1 MIREIDAGLISPDK
15 LLKSSDMA
23 RLGCNDCRGCSECCR
38 DRAEAITLDPYDMR
52 LLKEGLNYSFEG
64 LLEQGLITLT
74 IVDGVIL
81 PALGVRG
88 VSENASTGSAAAET
102 AGSAG
107 GAAAETAGSAGG
119 TAAET
124 AGSAGGAA
132 TDPAGSADSA
142 ATDPAGSADSV
153 SDDMNLTAG
162 FAVGAADDAEH
173 ATDPHLAAGDA
184 SEESTVCVFLGDDGR
199 CGIHAF
205 RPGICRMFPLARIW
219 HEDGSFSYFLQQGE
233 CSRANGV
240 KIRISKWLGYPDIN
254 GYERSVRD
262 FHDAL
267 RKLRGK
273 LQKDLSHE
281 EQVLLERL
289 FLEEWFIR

>member
-38 DRAEAITLDPYDMR
+38 DRAETITLDPYDMR

-64 LLEQGLITLT
+64 LLDQGLITLT
-74 IVDGVIL
+74 IVDGAIL
-81 PALGVRG
+81 PALGVRV
-88 VSENASTGSAAAET
+88 VSENV
-102 AGSAG
+102 SAG
-107 GAAAETAGSAGG
+107 GATAESAVVGGVAAG
-119 TAAET
+119 TL
-124 AGSAGGAA
+124 
-132 TDPAGSADSA
+132 P
-142 ATDPAGSADSV
+142 
-153 SDDMNLTAG
+153 
-162 FAVGAADDAEH
+162 
-173 ATDPHLAAGDA
+173 AAGDA

-254 GYERSVRD
+254 GYERSVRA

-267 RKLRGK
+267 RELRVK